1 MEPNIF
7 RLDITII
14 RSNLA
19 NSPGLPKVDELIAES
34 RVDYDWL

>member
-19 NSPGLPKVDELIAES
+19 NSPGPLPKVDELIAES
-34 RVDYDWL
+34 RVDYD